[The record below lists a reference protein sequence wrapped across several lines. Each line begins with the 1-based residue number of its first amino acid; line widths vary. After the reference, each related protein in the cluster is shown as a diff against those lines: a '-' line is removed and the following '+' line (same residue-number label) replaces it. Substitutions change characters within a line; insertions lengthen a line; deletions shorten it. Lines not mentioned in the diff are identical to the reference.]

1 MLKKETLAQL
11 ILDFQKGDLP
21 KLIERE
27 LEVNLEIPLRRAIA
41 ILGPRR
47 CGKTYYLYFLIKK
60 LLKKGIKKQRILY
73 INFEDPKLIDAS
85 LDDFIGFDEE
95 SHCTFFYKTGMFR
108 IDVKGIYSS
117 LDHESIER
125 AIVGIYNDIKLKI
138 SNPVDLILF
147 KLKFGSEQDYED
159 ALAVYIRNKE
169 RIDHNFLKK
178 KALKMEIKDELDS
191 FLKRIATFLEKENS
205 KNQQ

>member
-1 MLKKETLAQL
+1 MSK
-11 ILDFQKGDLP
+11 
-21 KLIERE
+21 RV
-27 LEVNLEIPLRRAIA
+27 LESI
-41 ILGPRR
+41 
-47 CGKTYYLYFLIKK
+47 F
-60 LLKKGIKKQRILY
+60 
-73 INFEDPKLIDAS
+73 DAS

-117 LDHESIER
+117 LDQESIER

-138 SNPVDLILF
+138 SDPVDLILF

-169 RIDHNFLKK
+169 RIDHNFLTK

-191 FLKRIATFLEKENS
+191 FLKRITTFLEKENS

>member
-1 MLKKETLAQL
+1 MTIDPISESLKRLVKYFNENNIPYVVVGGVSVFVLGRSRMTMDVDI
-11 ILDFQKGDLP
+11 ILDHT
-21 KLIERE
+21 KLNRE
-27 LEVNLEIPLRRAIA
+27 EFVNYLR
-41 ILGPRR
+41 
-47 CGKTYYLYFLIKK
+47 KN
-60 LLKKGIKKQRILY
+60 
-73 INFEDPKLIDAS
+73 NFDAS

>member
-1 MLKKETLAQL
+1 MTIDPISESLKRLVKYFDENNIPYVVVGGVSVFVLGRSRMTMDVDI
-11 ILDFQKGDLP
+11 ILDHT
-21 KLIERE
+21 KLNRE
-27 LEVNLEIPLRRAIA
+27 EFVNYLR
-41 ILGPRR
+41 
-47 CGKTYYLYFLIKK
+47 KN
-60 LLKKGIKKQRILY
+60 
-73 INFEDPKLIDAS
+73 NFDAS

>member
-1 MLKKETLAQL
+1 MTIDPISESLKRLVKYFDENNIPYVVVGGVSVFVLGRSRMTMDVDI
-11 ILDFQKGDLP
+11 ILDHT
-21 KLIERE
+21 KLNRE
-27 LEVNLEIPLRRAIA
+27 EFVNYLR
-41 ILGPRR
+41 
-47 CGKTYYLYFLIKK
+47 KN
-60 LLKKGIKKQRILY
+60 
-73 INFEDPKLIDAS
+73 NFDAS

-117 LDHESIER
+117 LDQESIER

-169 RIDHNFLKK
+169 RIDHNFLTK

-191 FLKRIATFLEKENS
+191 FLKRITTFLEKENS

>member
-1 MLKKETLAQL
+1 MTIDPISESLKRLVKYFDENNIPYVVVGGVSVFVLGRSRMTMDVDI
-11 ILDFQKGDLP
+11 ILDHT
-21 KLIERE
+21 KLNRE
-27 LEVNLEIPLRRAIA
+27 EFVNYLR
-41 ILGPRR
+41 
-47 CGKTYYLYFLIKK
+47 KN
-60 LLKKGIKKQRILY
+60 
-73 INFEDPKLIDAS
+73 NFDAS

-108 IDVKGIYSS
+108 IDVKGIYSN
-117 LDHESIER
+117 LDQESIER

-169 RIDHNFLKK
+169 RIDHNFLTK

-191 FLKRIATFLEKENS
+191 FLKRIITFLEKENS

>member
-1 MLKKETLAQL
+1 MTIDPISESLKRLVKYFDENNIPYVVVGGVSVFVLGRSRMTMDVDI
-11 ILDFQKGDLP
+11 ILDHT
-21 KLIERE
+21 KLNRE
-27 LEVNLEIPLRRAIA
+27 EFVNYLR
-41 ILGPRR
+41 
-47 CGKTYYLYFLIKK
+47 KN
-60 LLKKGIKKQRILY
+60 
-73 INFEDPKLIDAS
+73 NFDAS

-108 IDVKGIYSS
+108 IDVKGVYSS
-117 LDHESIER
+117 LDQESIER

-169 RIDHNFLKK
+169 RIDHNFLTK

-191 FLKRIATFLEKENS
+191 FLKRITTFLEKENS